1 MLPTSL
7 EFRRRAHSLTE
18 AAALSSMSVDTLR
31 SAIRSGRL
39 AARRW
44 GNCVVIVDDD
54 LREFL
59 AGLPRVGGSSQEA
72 TERRA

>member
-1 MLPTSL
+1 MLPSSL

-18 AAALSSMSVDTLR
+18 AAALSNMGVDALR

-39 AARRW
+39 TARRF
-44 GNCVVIVDDD
+44 GRRVFVTDDD
-54 LREFL
+54 LRQFL
-59 AGLPRVGGSSQEA
+59 AGLPRVGASSQEA